1 MIRMFYSPDGEQSA
15 PQEQKFELTNEPIS
29 FDELIN
35 SRQQEDGQQEKPVV
49 EPEPNVQPEQPIL
62 QPAPEIPQVIE
73 PTKEAPP
80 IEPDWREL
88 VQKQDRKEVY
98 KFLDIDEKSL
108 AISQELADD
117 EFVAKL
123 LTYRREN
130 GNLTPFI
137 EAATKDWDKVSPE
150 TLILDD
156 LKKQYLH
163 LSADKAEKLAK
174 SDFNS
179 RFVYKEDP
187 TLSDEDNKEMA
198 ELMSLKLESEVEK
211 VRIKRK
217 EEQKQFLD
225 SITPV
230 DRTQAQQKAEQER
243 ILAEQKEFEKFK
255 NLVDSNPASVKLA
268 TDKKIVLGEKENSFN
283 YTVNPDT
290 IKEKTFDTN
299 KFYGLFWGNQN
310 GTQTFDADR
319 WNRVVAYAENPQTF
333 ESALINH
340 GISLGQ
346 KEIVDKELVNVP
358 PKHNQQQPVS
368 AKTLAKAFAEE
379 GQPISYDELIRGT

>member
-15 PQEQKFELTNEPIS
+15 PQEQKFELTNETIS

-49 EPEPNVQPEQPIL
+49 EPEPNVQPEQPVV
-62 QPAPEIPQVIE
+62 QPVTEIPQVIE

-137 EAATKDWDKVSPE
+137 EAATKDWNNVSHLE
-150 TLILDD
+150 LLRDD
-156 LKKQYLH
+156 LKRQYPN
-163 LSADKAEKLAK
+163 LSNDKFEKLAK
-174 SDFNS
+174 AEIDK
-179 RFVYKEDP
+179 RFILEEGA
-187 TLSDEDNKEMA
+187 DEEEV
-198 ELMSLKLESEVEK
+198 ELANIRLETEAEK
-211 VRIKRK
+211 VRQKRK
-217 EEQKQFLD
+217 EEQKLFLD
-225 SITPV
+225 SVKPV
-230 DRTQAQQKAEQER
+230 DRTQAQQQAEQER

-255 NLVDSNPASVKLA
+255 NLVDFNPSNIKLQSE
-268 TDKKIVLGEKENSFN
+268 KKIVLGEKENSFN
-283 YTVNPDT
+283 YTVNPES

-299 KFYGLFWGNQN
+299 KFYNLFWGNQN

-333 ESALINH
+333 EAALINH

-379 GQPISYDELIRGT
+379 GQPISYDELIRRT

>member
-15 PQEQKFELTNEPIS
+15 PQEQKFELTNDPIS

-35 SRQQEDGQQEKPVV
+35 SRQQEDGQKEEPVV
-49 EPEPNVQPEQPIL
+49 EPEPNVQPEQPVV
-62 QPAPEIPQVIE
+62 QPVPEIPQVIE

-137 EAATKDWDKVSPE
+137 EAATKDWNNVSHLE
-150 TLILDD
+150 LLRDD
-156 LKKQYLH
+156 LKRQYPN
-163 LSADKAEKLAK
+163 LSNDKFEKLAK
-174 SDFNS
+174 AEIDK
-179 RFVYKEDP
+179 RFILEEGA
-187 TLSDEDNKEMA
+187 DEEEV
-198 ELMSLKLESEVEK
+198 ELANIRLETEAEK
-211 VRIKRK
+211 VRQKRK
-217 EEQKQFLD
+217 EEQKLFLD
-225 SITPV
+225 SVKPV
-230 DRTQAQQKAEQER
+230 DRTQAQQQAEQER

-255 NLVDSNPASVKLA
+255 NLVDFNPSNIKLQSE
-268 TDKKIVLGEKENSFN
+268 KKIVLGEKENSFN
-283 YTVNPDT
+283 YTVNPES

-299 KFYGLFWGNQN
+299 KFYNLFWGNQN

-379 GQPISYDELIRGT
+379 GQPISYDELIRRT

>member
-35 SRQQEDGQQEKPVV
+35 SRQQEDERQKEPVV
-49 EPEPNVQPEQPIL
+49 EPEPNVQPEQPVV
-62 QPAPEIPQVIE
+62 QPVPEIPQVIE
-73 PTKEAPP
+73 QTKEAPP

-137 EAATKDWDKVSPE
+137 EAATKDWNNVSHLE
-150 TLILDD
+150 LLRDD
-156 LKKQYLH
+156 LKRQYPN
-163 LSADKAEKLAK
+163 LSNDKFEKLAK
-174 SDFNS
+174 AEIDK
-179 RFVYKEDP
+179 RFILEEGA
-187 TLSDEDNKEMA
+187 DEEEV
-198 ELMSLKLESEVEK
+198 ELANIRLETEAEK
-211 VRIKRK
+211 VRQKRK
-217 EEQKQFLD
+217 EEQKLFLD
-225 SITPV
+225 SVKPV
-230 DRTQAQQKAEQER
+230 DRTQAQQQAEQER

-255 NLVDSNPASVKLA
+255 NLVDFNPSNIKLQSE
-268 TDKKIVLGEKENSFN
+268 KKIVLGEKENSFN
-283 YTVNPDT
+283 YTVNPES

-299 KFYGLFWGNQN
+299 KFYNLFWGNQN

-333 ESALINH
+333 EAALINH

>member
-1 MIRMFYSPDGEQSA
+1 MIRKFYSPEGEQSA
-15 PQEQKFELTNEPIS
+15 PQDTKIEITKEPIS
-29 FDELIN
+29 FEEILQ
-35 SRQQEDGQQEKPVV
+35 SRQQEIEQEQEPVPQV
-49 EPEPNVQPEQPIL
+49 EPSQEPPVEPVQQPQPEI
-62 QPAPEIPQVIE
+62 QPAIE
-73 PTKEAPP
+73 PTQAAPAV
-80 IEPDWREL
+80 EPDWREL

-137 EAATKDWDKVSPE
+137 EAATKDWNNVSHLE
-150 TLILDD
+150 LLRDD
-156 LKKQYLH
+156 LKRQYPN
-163 LSADKAEKLAK
+163 LSNDKFEKLAK
-174 SDFNS
+174 AEIDK
-179 RFVYKEDP
+179 RFILGEY
-187 TLSDEDNKEMA
+187 A
-198 ELMSLKLESEVEK
+198 EEEEVELANIRLETEAEK
-211 VRIKRK
+211 VRQKRK
-217 EEQKQFLD
+217 EEQKLFLD
-225 SITPV
+225 SVKPV
-230 DRTQAQQKAEQER
+230 DRTQAQQQAEQER

-255 NLVDSNPASVKLA
+255 NLVDSNPSNIKLQSE
-268 TDKKIVLGEKENSFN
+268 KKSVLGEKENSFN
-283 YTVNPDT
+283 YTVNPES

-299 KFYGLFWGNQN
+299 KFYNLFWGNQN

-333 ESALINH
+333 EAALINH

-358 PKHNQQQPVS
+358 PKHNQQQPTS
-368 AKTLAKAFAEE
+368 SKSLAKTFAEE
-379 GQPISYDELIRGT
+379 GQPISYEELIRGM